1 MLGSLI
7 VVVALAPGRTR
18 RVYGMLVVAAGLAAA
33 APDLLQIYD
42 HGAAAAIPVAV
53 AHAAGRAALLSAVA
67 AGAVWGLLTAGWQR
81 ARAGTVLAVRARTAG
96 SWLLVVPVVLALAVA
111 AVSAHR
117 IERDI
122 SNQWHAF
129 IHLNEAGD
137 TGAPAST
144 AGQTRLLSGAGN
156 RYDYWRIAWA
166 DWRANPVLGVGAGNY
181 PVSYYQLR
189 ATTEDIEQ
197 PHSIELQALSELGLV
212 GGLLLVVFIAGVGWG
227 AVRMRRQAARSPL
240 SQALMV
246 GGLGVFAAW
255 LVQTSV
261 DWLQLLPGL
270 TAIALAGVAVLVAPR
285 RRPDPG
291 ERTVA
296 PSRLRRTLAGRPALA
311 LGASAVIVTLIVAG
325 ASLSRQGLAEI
336 YLVRA
341 QNELD
346 AHPAAALTDANR
358 SLDFDSDNVQTFY
371 VKSAAF
377 AHFDQAAAAEAALN
391 EALAR
396 EPDNFVTWALLGD
409 IAVRQG
415 KLTDARRDYVRAH
428 LLDPRDPTLQQLAS
442 DPRSALR

>member
-1 MLGSLI
+1 
-7 VVVALAPGRTR
+7 
-18 RVYGMLVVAAGLAAA
+18 
-33 APDLLQIYD
+33 
-42 HGAAAAIPVAV
+42 
-53 AHAAGRAALLSAVA
+53 
-67 AGAVWGLLTAGWQR
+67 
-81 ARAGTVLAVRARTAG
+81 
-96 SWLLVVPVVLALAVA
+96 
-111 AVSAHR
+111 
-117 IERDI
+117 
-122 SNQWHAF
+122 
-129 IHLNEAGD
+129 
-137 TGAPAST
+137 
-144 AGQTRLLSGAGN
+144 
-156 RYDYWRIAWA
+156 
-166 DWRANPVLGVGAGNY
+166 
-181 PVSYYQLR
+181 
-189 ATTEDIEQ
+189 
-197 PHSIELQALSELGLV
+197 
-212 GGLLLVVFIAGVGWG
+212 
-227 AVRMRRQAARSPL
+227 L

-291 ERTVA
+291 EETVT

-346 AHPAAALTDANR
+346 AHPAAALADADR
-358 SLDFDSDNVQTFY
+358 SLDFDSDDVQTYY

-409 IAVRQG
+409 IAVRRG
-415 KLTDARRDYVRAH
+415 KLTGARRDYVRAH
-428 LLDPRDPTLQQLAS
+428 LLNPRDPTLQQLAS
-442 DPRSALR
+442 DPRSVVR